1 MTSTEGLSV
10 LADTLR
16 SQAIAVDAS
25 LNAIPDELR
34 GPVAYFQVD
43 IHPKLQAHSH
53 HPGRLFAACGI
64 TDVAGSRMRVVDFDG
79 KQVETK
85 SIVASG
91 SFDCAARLADLI
103 SAGSVDRKSR
113 AALKQLTSLYAVR
126 MASAKEMLGNRPPSQ
141 SWDAVLHPQ
150 PTPEGDNCT
159 VASEETVA
167 KWVTWI
173 ESLGGV
179 ARTDFLRH
187 GGLLTYL
194 PVRIDPASVRE
205 AITFNPLRS
214 LRPAGK
220 LTLRS

>member
-1 MTSTEGLSV
+1 MTATEGLDV
-10 LADTLR
+10 HADTLR
-16 SQAIAVDAS
+16 SQAIEVDAS
-25 LNAIPDELR
+25 LGALPDELR

-43 IHPKLQAHSH
+43 IHPKRRAHSH

-64 TDVAGSRMRVVDFDG
+64 TDVAGSRMRVVDLDG

-103 SAGSVDRKSR
+103 SAGPVDRKSR

-126 MASAKEMLGNRPPSQ
+126 MASAREMLGNRPPSQ

-150 PTPEGDNCT
+150 PSPEGDNCT

-167 KWVTWI
+167 KWAAWV

-179 ARTDFLRH
+179 ARVDFLRH
-187 GGLLTYL
+187 GGRLTYL
-194 PVRIDPASVRE
+194 PVKINPVSVSD

>member
-1 MTSTEGLSV
+1 MSQV
-10 LADTLR
+10 DIHAD
-16 SQAIAVDAS
+16 SIYPQVVEVDAA
-25 LNAIPDELR
+25 LGALPDELR

-43 IHPKLQAHSH
+43 IHPRFQAHSR
-53 HPGRLFAACGI
+53 HPGRLLAACGI
-64 TDVAGSRMRVVDFDG
+64 TDVAGSRMRVVNLDG

-85 SIVASG
+85 SIIASG
-91 SFDCAARLADLI
+91 SFDCAARLAELI
-103 SAGSVDRKSR
+103 SVGPVDRKSR
-113 AALKQLTSLYAVR
+113 AALKQLSSLYAVR
-126 MASAKEMLGNRPPSQ
+126 MASAEEMLGKRPPGT

-150 PTPEGDNCT
+150 PSPEGDHCA

-167 KWVTWI
+167 KWAAWV
-173 ESLGGV
+173 ESLGGE

-194 PVRIDPASVRE
+194 PVRIDPASVGE